1 VKEAQ
6 HFFRLPPLSMLPL
19 LGAKSLWL
27 KLLNM
32 LKFWLGVV
40 LVGFFLT
47 GSPCVRA
54 DAPAAVQIASIKG
67 TVITIGVLAYNG
79 KAEAVQRWQPTADFL
94 TAQAPGFDFKIV
106 PYYLAEMA
114 AAVRD
119 GRLDFVLTQPLQ
131 YVELARQN
139 EIWPLATLNVKTPQ
153 GKLDRFGSAIIVR
166 ADQPDLHHIRDLRGK
181 VLAGAAP
188 DALGAFLLGLDAL
201 NRAGIDPKTE
211 IHTLFTGLPMSL
223 LVQAVADGRTDAAVI
238 RAGYLE
244 QRIAAG
250 LIAPDA
256 FRVLDPKNYADFPY
270 QVTTELV
277 PEWPFC
283 ATHRVSAE
291 LAQQVA
297 RGLLSM
303 SADNPAAIAAGIA
316 HWSLPL
322 DYTSVAQLD
331 TRWLPQNLSVLQWLR
346 SFGVWLLLPL
356 GVVIFVFYRQGRRTQ
371 RHLSLQEARLSAT
384 LNTLQD
390 AVIVCSADGRV
401 VFANQLTR
409 IFLTHPV
416 DDLSA
421 LHGRHYAVLFQLRW
435 RESAPNFDLRQAVAL
450 LDKRPEQTYHVQL
463 IIGHQIREVDLQLRQ
478 LDVPTQQKNPKFVII
493 LRDVTEYR
501 EATALLAYR
510 ASHDRLTGLLNH
522 TAFEELLE
530 SHRHTSSE
538 RTSDGLI
545 LWLDVDDFRLINEAN
560 SRRLGDQLISRLAS
574 ALALNAPS
582 SGLVARLG
590 VDEFGIWI
598 PDVRALSYRQWPDEL
613 LGLLRELRFE
623 IDGQRFWLTVSIGV
637 CLADYRL
644 GAGLLDDAEAAC
656 RRAHRE
662 GGNRVVWFSRDD
674 EEIAARRQLMASL
687 HYLKQALD
695 AGNLV
700 QVVQLIAKV
709 SDTQAAVFPL
719 PLPTAHAHYE
729 VLLRVKGADG
739 SLQSPVQFIE
749 AAEKYHFMP
758 EIDRWVIRKTCE
770 FLSQCPQPPL
780 MAINLS
786 GATVQDPQINGFIR
800 SVFREF
806 GINPALICFEI
817 TETSAI
823 TNFELVLDLMNALRE
838 LGCKVALDD
847 FGGGLLSFE
856 FLRRL
861 KPDFVKIDGK
871 LIRDVTQDAVAEVIV
886 TAIVRVA
893 MVMQSQTIGEW
904 VETPAV
910 LDCVRALGVQH
921 IQGYLISS
929 PQLMQSLVDLCP
941 DEDV

>member
-1 VKEAQ
+1 MKEAL
-6 HFFRLPPLSMLPL
+6 HCGRWPPLSVAPFF
-19 LGAKSLWL
+19 GAPNQTPKLFIMPWL
-27 KLLNM
+27 KH
-32 LKFWLGVV
+32 WLGRV
-40 LVGFFLT
+40 LLGFFLL
-47 GSPCVRA
+47 GSPCVWA
-54 DAPAAVQIASIKG
+54 VAPAAQSGESNGAVP
-67 TVITIGVLAYNG
+67 ITIGVLAYNG
-79 KAEAVQRWQPTADFL
+79 KAEAVRRWQPTADYL
-94 TAQAPGFDFKIV
+94 TAQNPGFVFDVV
-106 PYYLAEMA
+106 PFYLAELA

-131 YVELARQN
+131 YVELARKN
-139 EIWPLATLNVKTPQ
+139 EVWPLATLNVQTPQ
-153 GKLDRFGSAIIVR
+153 GTLDRFGSAIIVR
-166 ADQPDLHHIRDLRGK
+166 ADQQAIQHVRDLRGK
-181 VLAGAAP
+181 VLAGASP
-188 DALGAFLLGLDAL
+188 DALGAWLLGLDTL
-201 NRAGIDPKTE
+201 NRVGINPKTE
-211 IHTLFTGLPMSL
+211 IHTLFTGLPMSQ
-223 LVQAVADGRTDAAVI
+223 LVQAVADGRADAAVI

-244 QRIAAG
+244 QSIHAG
-250 LIAPDA
+250 LIAPGT

-283 ATHRVSAE
+283 ATHRVSA
-291 LAQQVA
+291 AFAAQVA
-297 RGLLSM
+297 RGLLGLSQ
-303 SADNPAAIAAGIA
+303 DNPAAIAAGIT
-316 HWSLPL
+316 HWALPL
-322 DYTSVAQLD
+322 DYTSVAHID
-331 TRWLPQNLSVLQWLR
+331 ARWLPHNRSVLQWLR

-356 GVVIFVFYRQGRRTQ
+356 GAVVFVFYLQGRRTQ
-371 RHLSLQEARLSAT
+371 RHLSRQEARLSAT

-409 IFLTHPV
+409 VFLTHPV

-421 LHGRHYAVLFQLRW
+421 LHGRHYAVLFHLRW

-463 IIGHQIREVDLQLRQ
+463 IIGHQMREVDLHLRQ
-478 LDVPTQQKNPKFVII
+478 LDDLTEQKTPKFVMT

-530 SHRHTSSE
+530 RHGHSQSE
-538 RTSDGLI
+538 GLI

-598 PDVRALSYRQWPDEL
+598 PDLRALSYRQWPDEL

-674 EEIAARRQLMASL
+674 AEIATRREQMASL

-700 QVVQLIAKV
+700 QVVQLIAPV
-709 SDTQAAVFPL
+709 GLTQAAVFPL
-719 PLPTAHAHYE
+719 KLPTAHAHYE
-729 VLLRVKGADG
+729 VLLRVKGADDR
-739 SLQSPVQFIE
+739 LQSPVQFIE

-770 FLSQCPQPPL
+770 FLTQCPKPPL

-800 SVFREF
+800 AVFREF
-806 GINPALICFEI
+806 DINPALICFEI

-823 TNFELVLDLMNALRE
+823 TNFELVLDLMTALRG
-838 LGCKVALDD
+838 LGCQVALDD

-871 LIRDVTQDAVAEVIV
+871 LIRDVTEDAVAKVIV
-886 TAIVRVA
+886 TAIVQVARVMKA
-893 MVMQSQTIGEW
+893 QTIGEW

-921 IQGYLISS
+921 IQGYLVAA
-929 PQLMQSLVDLCP
+929 PVLMNTLSDQCP
-941 DEDV
+941 DAV

>member
-1 VKEAQ
+1 MPIFALIGTAV
-6 HFFRLPPLSMLPL
+6 
-19 LGAKSLWL
+19 LGRSALWPNVLTWL
-27 KLLNM
+27 KLS
-32 LKFWLGVV
+32 LGGV
-40 LVGFFLT
+40 LLGLT
-47 GSPCVRA
+47 LIGSPCARA
-54 DAPAAVQIASIKG
+54 DAPAASIKH
-67 TVITIGVLAYNG
+67 TPIVIGVLAYNG
-79 KAEAVQRWQPTADFL
+79 KGEAVQRWQPTADFL
-94 TAQAPGFDFKIV
+94 TAQNPGFVFKIE
-106 PYYLAEMA
+106 PYYLSELAT
-114 AAVRD
+114 AVRD

-131 YVELARQN
+131 YVELARQ
-139 EIWPLATLNVKTPQ
+139 EDIWPLATLNVKTPQ

-166 ADQPDLHHIRDLRGK
+166 ADQPDIHHLHDLRGK

-188 DALGAFLLGLDAL
+188 DALGAWLLGLDAV
-201 NRAGIDPKTE
+201 NRAGVDPKTE
-211 IHTLFTGLPMSL
+211 IHSVFTGLPMSL
-223 LVQAVADGRTDAAVI
+223 LLQAVADGRADAAVI

-250 LIAPDA
+250 LTAPGM

-283 ATHRVSAE
+283 ATHRVSSE

-303 SADNPAAIAAGIA
+303 SADNPAAIAAGVA

-331 TRWLPQNLSVLQWLR
+331 ARWLPQNLSFLQWLR
-346 SFGVWLLLPL
+346 SFGLWFLLPL
-356 GVVIFVFYRQGRRTQ
+356 GGVIFAFYRQGRRTQ
-371 RHLSLQEARLSAT
+371 WHLSLQEARLSAT
-384 LNTLQD
+384 LNALQD

-409 IFLTHPV
+409 VFLTHPV

-450 LDKRPEQTYHVQL
+450 LDKRPEQIYHVQI
-463 IIGHQIREVDLQLRQ
+463 IIGHQMREVDLQLQQ
-478 LDVPTQQKNPKFVII
+478 LNTPTQQKSPKFVMT

-530 SHRHTSSE
+530 NHSHAESE
-538 RTSDGLI
+538 RTSEGLI

-560 SRRLGDQLISRLAS
+560 SRQLGDQLISRLAS
-574 ALALNAPS
+574 ALALNVPS
-582 SGLVARLG
+582 SGLVARVG

-598 PDVRALSYRQWPDEL
+598 PDLRALPYRQWPDEL
-613 LGLLRELRFE
+613 LGLLREVRYE
-623 IDGQRFWLTVSIGV
+623 VDGQRFWLTVSIGV

-644 GAGLLDDAEAAC
+644 GAGLLDDAAAAC

-674 EEIAARRQLMASL
+674 EEIAARRQQMASL

-709 SDTQAAVFPL
+709 GPTQTAVFPFKS
-719 PLPTAHAHYE
+719 PIAHAHYE
-729 VLLRVKGADG
+729 VLLRVKDADG
-739 SLQSPVQFIE
+739 SLQSPVAFIE
-749 AAEKYHFMP
+749 AAEKYHFMA
-758 EIDRWVIRKTCE
+758 EIDRWVIRNTCE
-770 FLSQCPQPPL
+770 FLSRCPQPPL

-806 GINPALICFEI
+806 NINPALICFEI

-823 TNFELVLDLMNALRE
+823 TNFELVLDLMQALRE
-838 LGCKVALDD
+838 LKCTVALDD

-886 TAIVRVA
+886 TAIVQVA
-893 MVMQSQTIGEW
+893 MVMQAQTIGEW

-910 LDCVRALGVQH
+910 LDRIRALGVQH
-921 IQGYLISS
+921 IQGYLIGA

>member
-1 VKEAQ
+1 VNQ
-6 HFFRLPPLSMLPL
+6 S
-19 LGAKSLWL
+19 G
-27 KLLNM
+27 
-32 LKFWLGVV
+32 
-40 LVGFFLT
+40 LVGFSHWLAVILASLFFM
-47 GSPCVRA
+47 GSPFVLA
-54 DAPAAVQIASIKG
+54 EAASQEK
-67 TVITIGVLAYNG
+67 TITIGVLAYNG
-79 KAEAVQRWQPTADFL
+79 KAEALQRWQPTASFF
-94 TAQAPGFDFKIV
+94 TAQNPGYDFKIV
-106 PYYLAEMA
+106 PYFLAEMA

-131 YVELARQN
+131 YVQLARHDD
-139 EIWPLATLNVKTPQ
+139 IWPLATLNVKTSQ

-166 ADQPDLHHIRDLRGK
+166 GNRSDLVHIADLRNK
-181 VLAGAAP
+181 VLAGASP
-188 DALGAFLLGLDAL
+188 DALGAWLLGVDSL
-201 NRAGIDPKTE
+201 NRVGINPKTE
-211 IHTLFTGLPMSL
+211 IHSLFTGLPMSL
-223 LVQAVADGRTDAAVI
+223 VMQAVAEGRADAGVI
-238 RAGYLE
+238 RTGYLE

-250 LIAPDA
+250 LVAPGE
-256 FRVLDPKNYADFPY
+256 FRVLDPKSYADFPY

-283 ATHRVSAE
+283 ATRQVSPAF
-291 LAQQVA
+291 AQHIA
-297 RGLLSM
+297 RQLLSM

-322 DYTSVAQLD
+322 DYTSVAHID
-331 TRWLPQNLSVLQWLR
+331 ARWLPENLSVWQWLG

-356 GVVIFVFYRQGRRTQ
+356 GGVIFVFYLQGRRTQ
-371 RHLSLQEARLSAT
+371 RYLSRQEARLSAT

-401 VFANQLTR
+401 VFANQFTR
-409 IFLTHPV
+409 VFLTHPV

-421 LHGRHYAVLFQLRW
+421 LHGRHYAVLFHLRW

-450 LDKRPEQTYHVQL
+450 LDKRPKQTYHVQI
-463 IIGHQIREVDLQLRQ
+463 IIGHQMREVDLQLQQ
-478 LDVPTQQKNPKFVII
+478 LDAPNQQNTPKFVMT

-522 TAFEELLE
+522 AAFEEILAAHAAAQ
-530 SHRHTSSE
+530 SDRASE
-538 RTSDGLI
+538 GMI
-545 LWLDVDDFRLINEAN
+545 LWLDVDDFRLINESN
-560 SRRLGDQLISRLAS
+560 SRKFGDQLISHLAS

-598 PDVRALSYRQWPDEL
+598 PDLRALSHRQWPDEL
-613 LGLLRELRFE
+613 LSQLRELRFE
-623 IDGQRFWLTVSIGV
+623 IDGQQVWLTLSIGV

-674 EEIAARRQLMASL
+674 EEIAARRQQMASL

-700 QVVQLIAKV
+700 QVVQLIAPIGQ
-709 SDTQAAVFPL
+709 TQAAVFPL
-719 PLPTAHAHYE
+719 PLPAAHAHYE

-758 EIDRWVIRKTCE
+758 EIDRWVIRQTCE
-770 FLSQCPQPPL
+770 FLTQCPQPPL

-800 SVFREF
+800 TVFREF
-806 GINPALICFEI
+806 SINPALICFEI

-838 LGCKVALDD
+838 MGCKVALDD

-886 TAIVRVA
+886 TAIVQVA
-893 MVMQSQTIGEW
+893 MVMRAQTIGEW

-910 LDCVRALGVQH
+910 LDRVRALGVQH
-921 IQGYLISS
+921 IQGYLIGE
-929 PQLMQSLVDLCP
+929 PKLMQTLANPCP
-941 DEDV
+941 DEAV